1 MKKILPESVSAFTAT
16 SKEFRI
22 VLFLLKLINMMA
34 LITRSFLRDDGSSLV
49 EHQEIRKTEVFCS
62 YHVAHY
68 RELAQLAF
76 TFLRF
81 FFRIQTPCIR
91 KICLFI
97 SILYLH

>member
-22 VLFLLKLINMMA
+22 VLFLLKLINTMA

-62 YHVAHY
+62 YHV
-68 RELAQLAF
+68 EN
-76 TFLRF
+76 
-81 FFRIQTPCIR
+81 
-91 KICLFI
+91 
-97 SILYLH
+97 